1 MKAGASELPPVV
13 AGKPRESYLL
23 ELITAKDDDLR
34 MPKEG
39 KPLDASE
46 IQLMR
51 QWIAEGSAFDGPDAA
66 APIESFLPKTRHP
79 SPPEI
84 YPRPAPVTALAF
96 SPEGALLASGGYHEV
111 LLWTVGPSVTGS
123 ARDNLGAARGIHQL
137 VRRIQNVAQRTHAIA
152 FSADGSR
159 LAIAAGTPGR
169 MGEVNLFDPLTGELI
184 ADLGTM
190 SDEMF
195 DVEFS
200 PDGTKLAACGADR
213 TIRVYDVAERKEL
226 RRIEAHADWVMAV
239 AWSPDGSKLA
249 SAGRDKSA
257 KVIDA
262 ATGTVLVTYPGH
274 DEQVFDVVFSSDGE
288 QVYSAGRGREL
299 HRWNADG
306 KSTSKSDVRKKET
319 GPIFGRTRGDI
330 QRVSLHESHV
340 LALSADGKLSEFDPA
355 VKDRREAALVY
366 EGAPPQA
373 FALALH
379 EPTQRI
385 AVGGYDGRVAI
396 YQAGDAAPWRVF
408 VAAPGFGN

>member
-1 MKAGASELPPVV
+1 
-13 AGKPRESYLL
+13 
-23 ELITAKDDDLR
+23 
-34 MPKEG
+34 
-39 KPLDASE
+39 
-46 IQLMR
+46 
-51 QWIAEGSAFDGPDAA
+51 
-66 APIESFLPKTRHP
+66 
-79 SPPEI
+79 
-84 YPRPAPVTALAF
+84 VTALAF
-96 SPEGALLASGGYHEV
+96 SPDGAWLASGGYHEV
-111 LLWTVGPSVTGS
+111 LLWTVGPSATGS
-123 ARDNLGAARGIHQL
+123 AGEGAGTTGGTQPLLNRL
-137 VRRIQNVAQRTHAIA
+137 QNIAQRTHAIA
-152 FSADGSR
+152 FNANGS
-159 LAIAAGTPGR
+159 LIAIASGTPGR
-169 MGEVNLFDPLTGELI
+169 VGEVNLFDTAKGQLI

-213 TIRVYDVAERKEL
+213 TIRVYDVTERKEL

-239 AWSPDGSKLA
+239 AWSPDGTKLA

-262 ATGTVLVTYPGH
+262 ATGSVLVTYPGH
-274 DEQVFDVVFSSDGE
+274 DEQVFDVVFSRDGE

-299 HRWNADG
+299 HRWSADG

-330 QRVSLHESHV
+330 HRLLLHESHV
-340 LALSADGKLSEFDPA
+340 LALSAEGKLSEFDPTS
-355 VKDRREAALVY
+355 KDRREAALVY
-366 EGAPPQA
+366 EGAPPQG

-396 YQAGDAAPWRVF
+396 YRAGDAAPWRVF